1 MKHNTYIYI
10 AVMALTTYLIR
21 MLPFTAFRRKIR
33 SPFLKSFFYYI
44 PYAVLGA
51 MTIPHIFYATGDL
64 RTAAAG
70 FLAAGIL
77 AYLKLPLIVV
87 ALAACCAAF
96 VVGIFI

>member
-1 MKHNTYIYI
+1 MKYNTYIYI
-10 AVMALTTYLIR
+10 ALMALTTYLIR

-51 MTIPHIFYATGDL
+51 MTLPHIFYSTGDL

-96 VVGIFI
+96 ITGLFI